1 MIEICNL
8 HHETPSKVYDRIVDR
23 TSPLGNEIIM
33 LKESDRNKV
42 CDQYQ

>member
-8 HHETPSKVYDRIVDR
+8 HHETPSKVYDRVVDK
-23 TSPLGNEIIM
+23 TSSLGNIFTM
-33 LKESDRNKV
+33 FKESDRNKV